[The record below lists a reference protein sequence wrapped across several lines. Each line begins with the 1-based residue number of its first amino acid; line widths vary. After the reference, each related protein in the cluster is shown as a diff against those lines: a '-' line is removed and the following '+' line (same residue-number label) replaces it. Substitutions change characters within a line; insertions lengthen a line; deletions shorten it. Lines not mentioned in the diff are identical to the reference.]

1 MSDWNKKIIIVPTM
15 LMTCLVIS
23 FGCRSNQREVIDVP
37 PPTPLGHQVDQINRI
52 QQNNADA
59 AKFVIPMHEFE
70 LNDPSDQDGRSGW
83 RLNGYGEDHVKQIAA
98 SLKRGNHF
106 PVIVER
112 SQTSVKPGTKFE
124 YPVHFNSRLDETRR
138 QLVVTA
144 LNALG
149 VVEADKLVIVS
160 PSFAEGY
167 SAQEAAAAYT
177 SGIGNSNSGQGQG
190 NSR

>member
-1 MSDWNKKIIIVPTM
+1 MADWKKQIVSVTVM
-15 LMTCLVIS
+15 LMTCIIVS

-37 PPTPLGHQVDQINRI
+37 PPAPLGHQVDQFNRI

-59 AKFVIPMHEFE
+59 AKFIIPVHEFE
-70 LNDPSDQDGRSGW
+70 LNDPSVRDGRSGW
-83 RLNGYGEDHVKQIAA
+83 RLNGFGEDHVKQIAA

-106 PVIVER
+106 PVVVER
-112 SQTSVKPGTKFE
+112 SQTSVKPGTKYE
-124 YPVHFNSRLDETRR
+124 YPVHFNSKLDESRR

-149 VVEADKLVIVS
+149 VVEADRLVIVS

-177 SGIGNSNSGQGQG
+177 GGVGSSNSGQGQG